1 MRTGSVQLRVE
12 ADGGKV
18 GAAIEPMPLNH
29 HSEALVTARL
39 PAWLTSEESAHVT
52 GWTICRRRRRPLVA
66 RSQHLGQPPMTRVPK
81 HARGDRSLLRFPPV
95 LIWVYRP
102 SSASKAP
109 VSSRAR
115 TCARNRP
122 VSAVHGPVVVR
133 QAQVHHVADGQDVVS
148 VGNHDGAFDDG
159 AHAEFS
165 HLRLVDDGRVKEC
178 SHRTNVGNGEGASGE
193 LLSPDGT
200 LARPARD
207 VGNARGESG
216 QIHVPGSTHHRYQ
229 LPRELFEAARIDGAS
244 YFGLFRRIALPLSI
258 PSLIVIFIF
267 EFQASCNN
275 FQGAL
280 IYLNSGTPDGF
291 TAPLGIAYA
300 MTKYSPTNGGQG
312 DYQFVMVAAL
322 LGTLPMLILFAFGQ
336 RYFIEGV
343 ATEGRKG

>member
-1 MRTGSVQLRVE
+1 MHGGPQL
-12 ADGGKV
+12 
-18 GAAIEPMPLNH
+18 AAVP
-29 HSEALVTARL
+29 
-39 PAWLTSEESAHVT
+39 
-52 GWTICRRRRRPLVA
+52 
-66 RSQHLGQPPMTRVPK
+66 TRVDLGLQTEFGLEG
-81 HARGDRSLLRFPPV
+81 ASLQPCPHVRQE
-95 LIWVYRP
+95 
-102 SSASKAP
+102 SSG
-109 VSSRAR
+109 
-115 TCARNRP
+115 